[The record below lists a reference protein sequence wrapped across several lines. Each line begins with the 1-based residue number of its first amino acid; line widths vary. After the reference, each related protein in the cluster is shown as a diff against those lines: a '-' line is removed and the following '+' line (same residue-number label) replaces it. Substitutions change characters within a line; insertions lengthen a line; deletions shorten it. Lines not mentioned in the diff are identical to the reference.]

1 MKPEPLP
8 VPERTRPKRLGLLFL
23 LLPLLGPAAGKAQGP
38 PASRPAGKWLK
49 ENWVMAVV
57 NDKVITWRDVRSRI
71 PLTAQEIWN
80 NPDRL
85 RKEEDRILRELTSSL
100 LLEEGVYTLSHTP
113 AQVDQF
119 VDSLVKEEMK
129 TQVEAAGGMGPYL
142 DNLKKMGI
150 TYKEREE
157 ELRENLRRELFLKEK
172 VYQAFQGKKALLQV
186 RPSEMLELYRSPAWK
201 EKRVQPAWCA
211 AEILQIPK
219 EAEKEVPRLVKA
231 LKAAGSEPF
240 RGKLPKDVILSRM
253 LVLDCP
259 SLQVG
264 WAAAGLP
271 LEGWEKELPPW
282 SREDLA
288 PPVAAFLFS
297 KGPVPRVSPVEKTET
312 GFRLVRVLR
321 CRPRKVLPFTDPKVQ
336 EELMQKILNW
346 KISMAKFQ
354 LLQSLWRKARIWPP
368 KLKEEGPPGV
378 PAPWR

>member
-1 MKPEPLP
+1 M
-8 VPERTRPKRLGLLFL
+8 
-23 LLPLLGPAAGKAQGP
+23 AQP
-38 PASRPAGKWLK
+38 HPASRPAGKWLK

-71 PLTAQEIWN
+71 PLSAQEIWN
-80 NPDRL
+80 NPARL

-100 LLEEGVYTLSHTP
+100 LLEEGVYTLPHPP

-157 ELRENLRRELFLKEK
+157 ELRENLRRRLFLKEK
-172 VYQAFQGKKALLQV
+172 VYQAFTGKKALLQV
-186 RPSEMLELYRSPAWK
+186 RPSEMLKLYESPAWK
-201 EKRVQPAWCA
+201 EKRIQPAWCA
-211 AEILQIPK
+211 AEVFLVPK
-219 EAEKEVPRLVKA
+219 EAKKQVPGLLKA
-231 LKAAGSEPF
+231 LKAAGAKPF
-240 RGKLPKDVILSRM
+240 RGELPRDVILNRM

-264 WAAAGLP
+264 WAASGLS
-271 LEGWEKELPPW
+271 LKGWEKELPPW

-288 PPVAAFLFS
+288 PSVAAFLFS

-312 GFRLVRVLR
+312 GFRLVRMIQYHPKR
-321 CRPRKVLPFTDPKVQ
+321 VLPFTDPKVQ
-336 EELMQKILNW
+336 EELMQRILGW
-346 KISMAKFQ
+346 KVSLAKFQ
-354 LLQSLWRKARIWPP
+354 LLQSLWRQARIWPP

-378 PAPWR
+378 PSPWR

>member
-1 MKPEPLP
+1 MKRESPFPREEKNRKSPW
-8 VPERTRPKRLGLLFL
+8 TLFF
-23 LLPLLGPAAGKAQGP
+23 LLPLLWTGIAPAQAP

-71 PLTAQEIWN
+71 PLSAQEIWN
-80 NPDRL
+80 DPDRL

-100 LLEEGVYTLSHTP
+100 LLEEGVYTLPHPP
-113 AQVDQF
+113 AQLDQF
-119 VDSLVKEEMK
+119 VDSRVKEQMK
-129 TQVEAAGGMGPYL
+129 IQVEKAGGMEPYL
-142 DNLKKMGI
+142 ENLKKMGI

-157 ELRENLRRELFLKEK
+157 ELRENIRRQIFLREK
-172 VYQAFQGKKALLQV
+172 VYQAFMGKKALLQV
-186 RPSEMLELYRSPAWK
+186 RPSEMLKLYESPAWK

-211 AEILQIPK
+211 AEILQVPK
-219 EAEKEVPRLVKA
+219 KAEKEIPGLVKA
-231 LKAAGSEPF
+231 LKAAGSGPF
-240 RGKLPKDVILSRM
+240 RGRLPKDVILTRM

-264 WAAAGLP
+264 WAASGLP
-271 LEGWEKELPPW
+271 LKEWEKALPPW

-297 KGPVPRVSPVEKTET
+297 KGPVPRVSPLEKTEE
-312 GFRLVRVLR
+312 GWRLVRVIQFHPKR
-321 CRPRKVLPFTDPKVQ
+321 VLPFTDPKVQ

-346 KISMAKFQ
+346 KVNMAKFQ
-354 LLQSLWRKARIWPP
+354 LLQNLWRQARIWPP

-378 PAPWR
+378 PSPWR